1 MWQLCIPIKPSGAG
15 ICHCPPGLRD
25 CHGSR
30 ICDWG
35 SHRNL
40 LLFNPTG
47 SAHTVLQV
55 SHWTRGISY
64 KCDLQVFLFKYWH
77 LWWKAQDFCEGET
90 TNTSRHKHTVTG
102 AFWRELIM
110 EYQLWSPNANVR
122 GKAGERTATHLI
134 LPHFKTILLLGTLI
148 FLLCSTINTL
158 KPLDRCTVI
167 VEKKSNCLEIKSH
180 HKRSNQDPETS
191 YEKLWQDRAS
201 FEANNMG
208 QFIFTPSTSKQQC
221 LLSGLIYSL
230 LSQRLSPWKPLC
242 FKTYAQTFFAL
253 HLNIHSQLLC
263 RGTKQLQWK
272 TCKIKYTGD

>member
-64 KCDLQVFLFKYWH
+64 KCDLQVFLFEYWH

-90 TNTSRHKHTVTG
+90 TNTSRHKQTVTG

-110 EYQLWSPNANVR
+110 KYQLWSPNANVR

-167 VEKKSNCLEIKSH
+167 VEKKSNCLEIKSCGTAAITKDLIRTLRH
-180 HKRSNQDPETS
+180 HMKNYGRTELVLKQIMWGNSSLPLQPPNSSACSQV
-191 YEKLWQDRAS
+191 W
-201 FEANNMG
+201 
-208 QFIFTPSTSKQQC
+208 FTLCSPRDSH
-221 LLSGLIYSL
+221 LGSL
-230 LSQRLSPWKPLC
+230 YVLKHMHRHS
-242 FKTYAQTFFAL
+242 L
-253 HLNIHSQLLC
+253 HC
-263 RGTKQLQWK
+263 T
-272 TCKIKYTGD
+272 